1 MESRRKTSCSCTII
15 CPIRNKTKGNSLP
28 DDVKVPT
35 AYPLASSQIYKLSSF
50 SFPTSF
56 SSSSFPSCFSSSPFS
71 ACACFRRSFACRCD
85 GVSPSTVSREALGLF
100 AARSALADSLSA
112 SRRLSL
118 LVLLSAVACRAASNC
133 HELCAAAG
141 TPSYTPAYL
150 RAPISPCGWG
160 RAAASGLPA
169 AFQAGVRT
177 PTPHTAGVR
186 TPQALTRLRMA
197 NSEKRHK
204 EAKLG
209 RKFRMHGPSSMARH
223 YRIPGKAAGAPRVSK
238 ITKLPTHPILLPARR
253 CMLLGKMDNLSAI
266 HRSFSN
272 KRVKR
277 PQHVNLHWK
286 RLWWEEEEFFVRLR
300 ISTKGLKTIKKLG
313 LQRAAE
319 KFKLNLKQKNLYA
332 GKTLHPRRRACGL
345 RHHFSAPI
353 PSARATAA
361 ALAAARQ
368 GVAGPPSALESKTLA
383 GGNSS

>member
-150 RAPISPCGWG
+150 RAPISPCM
-160 RAAASGLPA
+160 RQHTARTLLSLLIRSPSQRTHSIQKRSSSGFYTCGGFSTFLVV
-169 AFQAGVRT
+169 AGVYK
-177 PTPHTAGVR
+177 
-186 TPQALTRLRMA
+186 QYNSCA
-197 NSEKRHK
+197 NS
-204 EAKLG
+204 LYD
-209 RKFRMHGPSSMARH
+209 AR
-223 YRIPGKAAGAPRVSK
+223 APR
-238 ITKLPTHPILLPARR
+238 
-253 CMLLGKMDNLSAI
+253 LGW
-266 HRSFSN
+266 
-272 KRVKR
+272 V
-277 PQHVNLHWK
+277 V
-286 RLWWEEEEFFVRLR
+286 
-300 ISTKGLKTIKKLG
+300 
-313 LQRAAE
+313 
-319 KFKLNLKQKNLYA
+319 
-332 GKTLHPRRRACGL
+332 
-345 RHHFSAPI
+345 
-353 PSARATAA
+353 
-361 ALAAARQ
+361 
-368 GVAGPPSALESKTLA
+368 
-383 GGNSS
+383 